1 MNNLCEIALLLR
13 QKDNFIIIPHKNPDG
28 DCLGSSVALLLG
40 LRDIGKTAYI
50 SLPNNYGERLSF
62 LWDDSYNTPKS
73 FSCDVCIVVDV
84 AADYMLA
91 QLKEE
96 IFDKAPFTLCLDHHG
111 TNSGIADINFVDAK
125 ASAAGEVIYR
135 LLLEMKCSIST
146 DIASALYS
154 AIASDTGSFRYSNTT
169 SDTLKIA
176 AELVDTG
183 IDSAKIMRIL
193 FETKSI
199 AQTRIMSDIID
210 NMEFYFDNKVCITYC
225 NEQMLQKYNL
235 TFDDVDEY
243 STLPRTIKGVEVG
256 MFLKCYNEQE
266 TKASLRSNEY
276 ADVAQVAASL
286 GGGGHIRAAGV
297 TINTN
302 LETAKQIL
310 LNEVSKIFK

>member
-1 MNNLCEIALLLR
+1 MNNLSEIALVLR
-13 QKDNFIIIPHKNPDG
+13 EKDNFIIIPHKNPDG

-50 SLPNNYGERLSF
+50 SLPNNPGERLSF
-62 LWDDSYNTPKS
+62 LWDESYRAPEG
-73 FSCDVCIVVDV
+73 FACDVCIAVDV
-84 AADYMLA
+84 AAGYMMDR
-91 QLKEE
+91 LKEE
-96 IFDKAPFTLCLDHHG
+96 IFDKAPFTVCLDHHG
-111 TNSGIADINFVDAK
+111 TNKGIADMNFIDAS

-135 LLLEMKCSIST
+135 LLLELKCIVSK

-169 SDTLKIA
+169 SDTLKIS
-176 AELVDTG
+176 AELVGLG

-199 AQTRIMSDIID
+199 AQTKIMSDIID

-225 NEQMLQKYNL
+225 NEQMLSKYNL

-256 MFLKCYNEQE
+256 VFLKCYSEHE

-276 ADVAQVAASL
+276 ADVSQVAASL

-297 TINTN
+297 TINSD
-302 LETAKQIL
+302 LVTAKQVL
-310 LNEVSKIFK
+310 LGKLEELF